1 MPTVPQ
7 DRNRVAIEPLPN
19 ARSNAGITAE
29 AYGANIGRAMQGVGA
44 VVTDYAKQEQQKQ
57 DTAALMSAERELQQ
71 WQNQALFAP
80 ETGAFAQRGQNA
92 FGVPE
97 KLLPEWDKR
106 VGDVESRLTENQRRI
121 FRERAGNMRVSMER
135 DLMRHV
141 GSEAEQFH
149 KQETAALVTTRLDTA
164 MLYWQDPARFDKEMR
179 EAQQVFLA
187 GNPGLP
193 PAAAEVGLRAI
204 ESQARTG
211 IINKMM
217 EADPLA
223 AQRYYDTYRDKLN
236 EADRVQVERVLNP
249 ARDAAEAERE
259 VDKVAGRGVPGQA
272 PPSDFATFR
281 RRLESGGKADA
292 RPIGKDG
299 KPLSSA
305 YGADQFIESTWINM
319 VNKVKPAWADGLSKP
334 EILALRSDPEK
345 SAEIADALTQ
355 ENAARLQAAGQAVT
369 NENLYA
375 AHHFGDSKGVAF
387 AKASLDT
394 PMEDILTADQIAA
407 NGYLKGKTK
416 AEAIANWNR
425 RAGATAGDAP
435 SAPMSKADA
444 LDYLNGIDN
453 PKVRQL
459 ALSRYHTEIEIENVR
474 KAEQAEAFVEGI
486 NTAVEASDPSMP
498 LNKVLT
504 KEQYAWAVEQGKLPA
519 WEARQEQRLKGLEAK
534 TDPNLFDALQTVFS
548 KAENGDAAAL
558 AEVRKMDTTKL
569 YASLDRQARDYVQNR
584 RAAIMAA
591 GKKTEAPEFATE
603 EQLLD
608 MEVFGKLGIAKNP
621 QKDDTPETKAT
632 RYAFM
637 QSYWAATEL
646 KQKEVGSKLTSAERQ
661 QIMKDLL
668 LPFARTVRDQSLAS
682 SLNPFDDDKAVETRR
697 GFEIGPVPALDRQQ
711 IVEAYRSVYGV
722 MPTEAAIRA
731 EYLRAQGYK
740 PQLET
745 E

>member
-19 ARSNAGITAE
+19 ARSNAGITPE
-29 AYGANIGRAMQGVGA
+29 AYGAGIGRGLTSLGS
-44 VVTDYAKQEQQKQ
+44 VVTDYAQKEQQKQ

-97 KLLPEWDKR
+97 KLMPEWDKR
-106 VGDVESRLTENQRRI
+106 VGDVESKLTENQRRV
-121 FRERAGNMRVSMER
+121 FRQRAGDMRVSMER

-141 GSEAEQFH
+141 GSEAEQFQ

-187 GNPGLP
+187 GNPSIP

-204 ESQARTG
+204 ESQARAG
-211 IINKMM
+211 VVNKMM
-217 EADPLA
+217 ESDPLA
-223 AQRYYDTYRDKLN
+223 AQRYYDTYRDTLN
-236 EADRVQVERVLNP
+236 EADRAQVERVLNP
-249 ARDAAEAERE
+249 ARKAAEA
-259 VDKVAGRGVPGQA
+259 DQAVARVKGRAVPGA
-272 PPSDFATFR
+272 VPPSDFATYR
-281 RRLESGGKADA
+281 RALESGGRADA
-292 RPIGKDG
+292 RNPE
-299 KPLSSA
+299 SSA
-305 YGADQFIESTWINM
+305 TGADQFIESTWISM
-319 VNKVKPAWADGLSKP
+319 VDKTKPAWANGLSRA
-334 EILALRSDPEK
+334 EVLALRTDPAK
-345 SAEIADALTQ
+345 SAEMADALTQ
-355 ENAARLQAAGQAVT
+355 ENAKTLQAAGQAIS

-375 AHHFGDSKGVAF
+375 AHHFGDRKGIAF

-394 PMEDILTADQIAA
+394 PMEQILTPEQLAA

-425 RAGATAGDAP
+425 RAGATVGDAP
-435 SAPMSKADA
+435 AAPLAKADA
-444 LDYLNGIDN
+444 LSELNQIKD
-453 PKVRQL
+453 PEVRRL
-459 ALSRYHTEIEIENVR
+459 ALAQYRTEIEIENVR
-474 KAEQAEAFVEGI
+474 KAEQTEAFVEEI

-498 LNKVLT
+498 LNKVLS
-504 KEQYAWAVEQGKLPA
+504 KEQYAWAVEQGKLPL
-519 WEARQEQRLKGLEAK
+519 WEQRQENRLKGLETK

-584 RAAIMAA
+584 RAAIMAS

-603 EQLLD
+603 EQLLEQ
-608 MEVFGKLGIAKNP
+608 EVFGKLGIEKNP

-646 KQKEVGSKLTSAERQ
+646 KQKEVGRKLTSAERQ
-661 QIMKDLL
+661 QVMKDLL
-668 LPFARTVRDQSLAS
+668 LPFARTVRDQSVAS
-682 SLNPFDDDKAVETRR
+682 SLNPFDDDKAVETKR

-722 MPTEAAIRA
+722 VPTEAAIRA